1 MKYKLIVRPEAESDI
16 SEAVKWY
23 EERLKGLGLNFLVSL
38 DATIESIL
46 RMPESYTTNYKNT
59 RRALVRKFP
68 FGVHYIIDVCLPK
81 FMTYVSSRWVDLSA
95 SNERVCLSLIEPKF

>member
-1 MKYKLIVRPEAESDI
+1 MKYNIIIRPEAQLDI

-23 EERLKGLGLNFLVSL
+23 EERLKGLGSIFLMSV

-46 RMPESYTTNYKNT
+46 RTPEAYTPIYKKT

-68 FGVHYIIDVCLPK
+68 FGVHDIINEKTIVVLAVFHASRNPK
-81 FMTYVSSRWVDLSA
+81 EWKKRIL
-95 SNERVCLSLIEPKF
+95 